1 MKSKKYLITE
11 LKKIFKSEINK
22 NVKVNDKIYDYD
34 SWDSLANFNI
44 LLECEKKFNLKFKAS
59 EFNNLNSFKKI
70 SEIVKSR
77 KKN

>member
-44 LLECEKKFNLKFKAS
+44 LLECEKKFNLMF
-59 EFNNLNSFKKI
+59 LNPL
-70 SEIVKSR
+70 
-77 KKN
+77 